1 MRDWTLSTVV
11 LDSSC
16 SSMTIIIVIVIGI
29 MIMISQVLNA
39 IIPIDI
45 FLIRRCRSTGIL
57 SSWELLIIIFS
68 FKRSVFLY
76 FLKRSLQMQWTHST
90 GHTETITVLTKTQ
103 IIVGLAAMELINVTI
118 VDIVVIFGFHVWRRE
133 KHVLLLLL
141 N

>member
-1 MRDWTLSTVV
+1 
-11 LDSSC
+11 
-16 SSMTIIIVIVIGI
+16 
-29 MIMISQVLNA
+29 
-39 IIPIDI
+39 
-45 FLIRRCRSTGIL
+45 
-57 SSWELLIIIFS
+57 
-68 FKRSVFLY
+68 
-76 FLKRSLQMQWTHST
+76 MQWTHST